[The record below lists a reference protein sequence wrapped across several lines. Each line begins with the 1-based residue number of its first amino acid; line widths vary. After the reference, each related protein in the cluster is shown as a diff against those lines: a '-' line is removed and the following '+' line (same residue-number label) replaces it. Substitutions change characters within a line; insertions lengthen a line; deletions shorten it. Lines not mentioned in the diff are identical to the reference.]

1 MNIEPRNTDSAALPA
16 NIPPQLMEK
25 WLQLIHRACAA
36 RIISYRERMQ
46 LLWLYLQVEKSWTA
60 AAEKNSVESRPQ

>member
-1 MNIEPRNTDSAALPA
+1 MNIDPTKTETAAFPA
-16 NIPPQLMEK
+16 HIPPQLMEK

-46 LLWLYLQVEKSWTA
+46 LLWLYLQVEKRYSAGMEDNTA
-60 AAEKNSVESRPQ
+60 AS